1 MRGYLC
7 RVTRIIAG
15 WAGSLSLSVPASGTR
30 PTSDRV
36 REAVFSIL
44 QSRIAFHRLRVLDL
58 YCGSGALALE
68 AISRGA
74 GRAVLVDSSSRAAQV
89 CRENARL
96 VLRNAPDA
104 EISIEVRA
112 KKARAFLEAST
123 ETWDLVF
130 IDPPYSLTE
139 AELSAD
145 LELLKPFLAEDAV
158 VVVERS
164 SNSPEPAWP
173 AGLTAVLSRKYGDT
187 AVWFASQSQPDQ
199 SR

>member
-1 MRGYLC
+1 M
-7 RVTRIIAG
+7 TRIIAG
-15 WAGSLSLSVPASGTR
+15 WAGSLNLSVPASGTR

-44 QSRIAFHRLRVLDL
+44 QSRIAFHRLRALDL

-145 LELLKPFLAEDAV
+145 LGLLKPFLAEDAV

-164 SNSPEPAWP
+164 SSSPEPAWP
-173 AGLTAVLSRKYGDT
+173 AGLTSVLSRKYGDT

>member
-1 MRGYLC
+1 M
-7 RVTRIIAG
+7 TRIIAG
-15 WAGSLSLSVPASGTR
+15 WAGSLNLSVPASGTR

-145 LELLKPFLAEDAV
+145 LGLLKPFLAEDAV

-164 SNSPEPAWP
+164 SSSPEPAWP
-173 AGLTAVLSRKYGDT
+173 AGLTSVLSRKYGDT

>member
-1 MRGYLC
+1 M
-7 RVTRIIAG
+7 TRIIAG

-58 YCGSGALALE
+58 YCGSGVLALE

-173 AGLTAVLSRKYGDT
+173 AGLTTVLSRKYGDT

>member
-1 MRGYLC
+1 M
-7 RVTRIIAG
+7 
-15 WAGSLSLSVPASGTR
+15 
-30 PTSDRV
+30 
-36 REAVFSIL
+36 
-44 QSRIAFHRLRVLDL
+44 LDL

-104 EISIEVRA
+104 EFSIEVRA
-112 KKARAFLEAST
+112 KKVGTFLEAST
-123 ETWDLVF
+123 EIWDLVF

-139 AELSAD
+139 TELSAD
-145 LELLKPFLAEDAV
+145 LELLKPLLAEDAV

-187 AVWFASQSQPDQ
+187 AVWFASPSQPDQ